1 MERIYFYKRCDK
13 ECSKSTFSC
22 LTIMHEQTYKLNN
35 LHKLVY
41 QSLDRHM
48 EFRDLQSSEVCY
60 TSCQHHR
67 LYKRHCYTGN
77 KRQLVPSFDHIYLYS
92 VEIFMVLLT
101 ETLFVI
107 IANACQK
114 MRKYYWYESYTG
126 VLLALLVFF
135 CEIYSLVI
143 DIHLIIF
150 ITDL

>member
-1 MERIYFYKRCDK
+1 
-13 ECSKSTFSC
+13 
-22 LTIMHEQTYKLNN
+22 
-35 LHKLVY
+35 
-41 QSLDRHM
+41 
-48 EFRDLQSSEVCY
+48 
-60 TSCQHHR
+60 
-67 LYKRHCYTGN
+67 
-77 KRQLVPSFDHIYLYS
+77 
-92 VEIFMVLLT
+92 MVLLT

-150 ITDL
+150 L